1 MGVKLGF
8 TTFLCTTLLSR
19 CDFYKG
25 LNQANTTYHAQ
36 LYLKQAFSEPAV
48 SSDNLLAPL
57 ALVECSRLQR
67 VLRYL
72 MLEALGILVPCDSL
86 IVRGPS
92 AATLVMLDPLD
103 LIRVLLNLLG
113 MNLVIPTCKVLV

>member
-19 CDFYKG
+19 CDFYKE
-25 LNQANTTYHAQ
+25 LNETNTTYHAQ
-36 LYLKQAFSEPAV
+36 LYLKETFSEPPV
-48 SSDNLLAPL
+48 GSDDLLAPL
-57 ALVECSRLQR
+57 ALVECPRLQP

-72 MLEALGILVPCDSL
+72 MLEALGILVPCDGL
-86 IVRGPS
+86 ICWGPS
-92 AATLVMLDPLD
+92 AGTLVMLDPLD

-113 MNLVIPTCKVLV
+113 MNLVIPNA